1 VVIVSG
7 HAEAGYAPVIDSL
20 APRAAT
26 LVVLMGLT
34 TRAQIASRLIDRGWP
49 RSTPAAI
56 VSAAGQ
62 DGGCAW
68 TGRIDGLSA
77 APVDDERPGTIVIG
91 EVVALSALIGG
102 VVDTV
107 AVQGREISR
116 HSRG

>member
-1 VVIVSG
+1 ASSDGVARRSQ
-7 HAEAGYAPVIDSL
+7 P
-20 APRAAT
+20 
-26 LVVLMGLT
+26 LVVWMGLT
-34 TRAQIASRLIDRGWP
+34 TRGQIAGRLIERGWP

-62 DGGCAW
+62 HGACAW
-68 TGRIDGLSA
+68 AGELGAPDA